1 MIRIFDLILDF
12 SKETHPKFSK
22 LEMFFFFDAVYS
34 SHTNKKV
41 GPVVSTGHET
51 RKGQKAPVSRF

>member
-22 LEMFFFFDAVYS
+22 LEMFFFDAVYS

-41 GPVVSTGHET
+41 GLVVSTGHE
-51 RKGQKAPVSRF
+51 RRRGKAKRHQ